1 MGSHCVCLCVSV
13 HACVSVC
20 RIVRDCVCDEYLHV
34 HACVCVCVRARTR
47 DEYLHMHACVCVCD
61 EYLHMHACVCEMVL
75 CKVYCPSWP
84 AGTRCCFKTTAV
96 GIQAKYTPPHIY
108 RHPSASSLFSTFIC
122 SPQAQVLV
130 HLYWYLHRIM
140 TTSVIQCLQW
150 TTENQKKK
158 TTDVININNLLCLVF
173 WQFIKVIHKFTHT
186 HILPWYNCNGW
197 LGVKR
202 QVTYTHTCTLTH
214 YCTKSENWWRE
225 RTAAQS
231 SVLCWARANRLHFIC
246 LVLYFQC
253 LSSYRHSRSSEALWQ
268 QAYT

>member
-34 HACVCVCVRARTR
+34 HACVC
-47 DEYLHMHACVCVCD
+47 
-61 EYLHMHACVCEMVL
+61 EMVL

-84 AGTRCCFKTTAV
+84 AGTCCCFKTTAV

-130 HLYWYLHRIM
+130 PLYWYLHRIM

-173 WQFIKVIHKFTHT
+173 WQFIKVIHKSTHT
-186 HILPWYNCNGW
+186 HILPWYKW
-197 LGVKR
+197 LTGCK
-202 QVTYTHTCTLTH
+202 TPGYLHTHLHTHTLLYKEWKLMKGENCSTEQCTLL
-214 YCTKSENWWRE
+214 S
-225 RTAAQS
+225 QS
-231 SVLCWARANRLHFIC
+231 
-246 LVLYFQC
+246 Q
-253 LSSYRHSRSSEALWQ
+253 
-268 QAYT
+268 

>member
-1 MGSHCVCLCVSV
+1 MCECVQDCARLCVWWIS
-13 HACVSVC
+13 ACAC
-20 RIVRDCVCDEYLHV
+20 L
-34 HACVCVCVRARTR
+34 CVCVCVCACVRACA
-47 DEYLHMHACVCVCD
+47 MNICICMPVCVCD

-84 AGTRCCFKTTAV
+84 AGTRCCFKTTTV

-158 TTDVININNLLCLVF
+158 TVFSVASICFECGFHKHSTNIYY
-173 WQFIKVIHKFTHT
+173 K
-186 HILPWYNCNGW
+186 
-197 LGVKR
+197 
-202 QVTYTHTCTLTH
+202 
-214 YCTKSENWWRE
+214 NWNTVE
-225 RTAAQS
+225 
-231 SVLCWARANRLHFIC
+231 V
-246 LVLYFQC
+246 Y
-253 LSSYRHSRSSEALWQ
+253 
-268 QAYT
+268 